1 MRHNKETIRKG
12 VIMKVQKN
20 PYTEVRKVPLF
31 YGGVQSNAFSVQTM
45 QEEKWKEVGNV
56 SDNYLLVPNEEV
68 KDMADDVISDTGLD
82 WEPLKRFWD
91 GKRYM
96 DSYICKSE
104 TQAVKPGD
112 DVGLGIS
119 FWNSYDGSTALSF
132 RLFMVRLLCTNGML
146 SKHFFHTY
154 RFKHDKSNENYY
166 DEITNVSD
174 IIRNSGDKVENMT
187 KNLTRLDEM
196 GFGTA
201 TMRELR
207 LDKLSE
213 LPVTLWGK
221 IVDRYLAKYEGGSCW
236 DFLNAG
242 TDVLWHEKK
251 PTMATFNHN
260 TYLVDGMMS
269 YVS

>member
-1 MRHNKETIRKG
+1 M
-12 VIMKVQKN
+12 N
-20 PYTEVRKVPLF
+20 PFAEVRKVPLF
-31 YGGVQSNAFSVQTM
+31 YGGVQSNAYSVQTFDKHKKKDM
-45 QEEKWKEVGNV
+45 HEWKEVGNV
-56 SDNYLLVPNEEV
+56 TDNYLLVDNSEV
-68 KDMADDVISDTGLD
+68 QEMADDVMTDTGFE

-91 GKRYM
+91 GRRCM

-104 TQAVKPGD
+104 TEAVKPGD

-154 RFKHDKSNENYY
+154 RFKHDKNNENYY
-166 DEITNVSD
+166 EEITNVSD
-174 IIRNSGDKVENMT
+174 IIKNSGDKVADMT
-187 KNLTRLDEM
+187 KKLTRLDET
-196 GFGTA
+196 GFGVT
-201 TMRELR
+201 TMSELR
-207 LDKLSE
+207 QEKLSE
-213 LPVTLWGK
+213 IPVTLWGK
-221 IVDRYLAKYEGGSCW
+221 IVDRYLENYVGGSCW

-242 TDVLWHEKK
+242 TDIIWHDKK

-260 TYLVDGMMS
+260 TYFVDGMMS

>member
-1 MRHNKETIRKG
+1 MKE
-12 VIMKVQKN
+12 QKN

-31 YGGVQSNAFSVQTM
+31 YGGLQSNAFSVQTM
-45 QEEKWKEVGNV
+45 QEEKWKDVGNV
-56 SDNYLLVPNEEV
+56 SNNYLLVPNEEV
-68 KDMADDVISDTGLD
+68 KDMADDVITDTGLD

-166 DEITNVSD
+166 EEITNISD

>member
-1 MRHNKETIRKG
+1 
-12 VIMKVQKN
+12 MKIKMN
-20 PYTEVRKVPLF
+20 PYTQVRKVPLF
-31 YGGVQSNAFSVQTM
+31 YGGVQSNAFSVQIE
-45 QEEKWKEVGNV
+45 QEDNRINRWKEVGNV
-56 SDNYLLVPNEEV
+56 SNNYLLVPNEEV
-68 KDMADDVISDTGLD
+68 KDMANDVITDTGLD

-104 TQAVKPGD
+104 TTAVKPGD

-166 DEITNVSD
+166 KEITNVSD
-174 IIRNSGDKVENMT
+174 IIANSGDKVADMT
-187 KNLTRLDEM
+187 RNLTKLDEM
-196 GFGTA
+196 GFGVS
-201 TMRELR
+201 TMAELR
-207 LDKLSE
+207 EEKLSE
-213 LPVTLWGK
+213 IPVTLWGK
-221 IVDRYLAKYEGGSCW
+221 IVDRYLNKYVGGSCW

-260 TYLVDGMMS
+260 TYFVDGMMS
-269 YVS
+269 YVG

>member
-1 MRHNKETIRKG
+1 M
-12 VIMKVQKN
+12 N
-20 PYTEVRKVPLF
+20 PFAQVRKVPLF
-31 YGGVQSNAFSVQTM
+31 YGGVQSNAYSVQTYDLNKKKDAH
-45 QEEKWKEVGNV
+45 EWKEVGNV
-56 SDNYLLVPNEEV
+56 TDNYLLVNNSEV
-68 KDMADDVISDTGLD
+68 KDMADDIMNDTGFE

-91 GKRYM
+91 GKRFM

-104 TQAVKPGD
+104 TEAVKVGD

-154 RFKHDKSNENYY
+154 RFKHDKKSANYY

-174 IIRNSGDKVENMT
+174 IIANSGDSVKAMAR
-187 KNLTRLDEM
+187 KLTRLDET
-196 GFGTA
+196 GFGVA
-201 TMRELR
+201 TMSKLR
-207 LDKLSE
+207 QEKLNDI
-213 LPVTLWGK
+213 PVTLWGK
-221 IVDRYLAKYEGGSCW
+221 IVDRYLENYVGGSCW

-242 TDVLWHEKK
+242 TDIIWHDKK

-260 TYLVDGMMS
+260 TYFVDGMMS

>member
-1 MRHNKETIRKG
+1 
-12 VIMKVQKN
+12 MKVQMN

-31 YGGVQSNAFSVQTM
+31 YGGLQSNAFSVQTM

-56 SDNYLLVPNEEV
+56 SNNYLLVPNEEV
-68 KDMADDVISDTGLD
+68 KDMADDVITDTGLD

-166 DEITNVSD
+166 EEITNISD
-174 IIRNSGDKVENMT
+174 IIRNSGDKV
-187 KNLTRLDEM
+187 
-196 GFGTA
+196 
-201 TMRELR
+201 
-207 LDKLSE
+207 
-213 LPVTLWGK
+213 
-221 IVDRYLAKYEGGSCW
+221 
-236 DFLNAG
+236 
-242 TDVLWHEKK
+242 
-251 PTMATFNHN
+251 
-260 TYLVDGMMS
+260 
-269 YVS
+269 